1 MYGNPYY
8 NSAQTSMDRIDNQI
22 KELESM
28 RNQLQRTMPQQPA
41 INQTFQIA
49 PTNQGGYKT
58 AESLEEVNKEL
69 VFADTIFVTKD
80 FSKLWLKSVSGD
92 VRTYTLTEVVEK
104 DEKDIMI
111 EDLQKQINE
120 LKGRLENEEH
130 VSADNVR
137 KVAKSEPRGVSDGS
151 TDDAE

>member
-1 MYGNPYY
+1 MYNNPYY

-28 RNQLQRTMPQQPA
+28 RNQLQRTMPQQPS

-58 AESLEEVNKEL
+58 AQSLEEVNKEL

-80 FSKLWLKSVSGD
+80 FSK
-92 VRTYTLTEVVEK
+92 YY
-104 DEKDIMI
+104 
-111 EDLQKQINE
+111 IN
-120 LKGRLENEEH
+120 NSH
-130 VSADNVR
+130 
-137 KVAKSEPRGVSDGS
+137 
-151 TDDAE
+151 TQ